1 MRRLRHRRE
10 WISGIIVLA
19 VVVSYLFYRD
29 AHQSTRNEAAT
40 QSTYWPGEDWRTSSP
55 EEQGIDSNILYP
67 YISKAQVRADP
78 YSRIDSMVIVR
89 NGYLVTEV
97 YAPYK
102 TKDHHYDLYSATK
115 SVISALVG
123 IAIHEGHISGVEAKM
138 MDFFP
143 EYRSETMDP
152 LKETITIRDLLRMSA
167 GFEWPEWENPA
178 TEDDPAGEMMRSFEP
193 VKFILDKPLVTK
205 PGEVFNYS
213 TAESWLLSE
222 IITRATGMNT
232 AEYAKLK
239 LFEPLGITNYGWDL
253 LRDGVPANLELTTRD
268 MAKFGLL
275 YLNKGIW
282 NGEQIVP
289 SDWVEQS
296 TTKQI
301 DTHVDQEA
309 DGYGYQ
315 WWINSFGGYSAKG
328 MFGQYIVVL
337 PESNIVAVF
346 QSHLSIR
353 RPDFLAPIYIVQN
366 GLIKALQSSEP
377 LEPNPKLGELEQE
390 LLNYE
395 TSDFG
400 MCGDTYVC

>member
-1 MRRLRHRRE
+1 LKRKKA
-10 WISGIIVLA
+10 WISGVTLLIVLVIA
-19 VVVSYLFYRD
+19 LVSASLYRD
-29 AHQSTRNEAAT
+29 SQQPET
-40 QSTYWPGEDWRTSSP
+40 QSTYWPGEDWRTSTP
-55 EEQGIDSNILYP
+55 EEQGIDSNVLYP
-67 YISKAQVRADP
+67 YISKVQSRTGP
-78 YSRIDSMVIVR
+78 YSRIDSVLIVK
-89 NGYLVTEV
+89 NSYLVTEA

-123 IAIHEGHISGVEAKM
+123 IATDEGHISGVEAKM
-138 MDFFP
+138 MDYFP

-239 LFEPLGITNYGWDL
+239 LFQPLGITNYGWDL
-253 LRDGVPANLELTTRD
+253 LSDGVPANLELTSRD
-268 MAKFGLL
+268 MAK
-275 YLNKGIW
+275 
-282 NGEQIVP
+282 
-289 SDWVEQS
+289 
-296 TTKQI
+296 
-301 DTHVDQEA
+301 
-309 DGYGYQ
+309 
-315 WWINSFGGYSAKG
+315 FGGYSAKG

-337 PESNIVAVF
+337 PEWDAVAVF
-346 QSHLSIR
+346 QSHLSVR

-366 GLIKALQSSEP
+366 GLIKAIQSSEP
-377 LEPNPKLGELEQE
+377 VEPNPKLGELEQE
-390 LLNYE
+390 LLNYD

-400 MCGDTYVC
+400 MCGDTYGC